1 MGTTEVLFSKVFED
15 CKDLLRLEL
24 LNPAVE
30 LDRPVRRSDL
40 SRPGLR
46 LTGFDAGFKGDQIQ
60 VLSEIEI
67 LYLESLTGEDRIR
80 SFRSVLREDVPCLVV
95 ADGGRLPDPLI
106 ETATASRVPV
116 VSTPISATEVVQ
128 DLNSYLVVELAA
140 ETGINGTLVDVYSI
154 GILLRG
160 KSGIGKSECALDLVE
175 RGHRLVA
182 DDLVRV
188 ISKPPGILIGRST
201 EPLQSYMEVR
211 GVGLVDI
218 GSIFGI
224 KALRR
229 QKRIEVEV
237 NLREWEKGRSYDR
250 SGLEYGRT
258 DIMGV
263 RIPSIV
269 VPLVPGKSV
278 SVIVEVIALSHIL
291 RSYGYD
297 AAKTLDERWID
308 RLRGQASRAFE
319 PRDME

>member
-1 MGTTEVLFSKVFED
+1 MGTTEVLFSKVFDD

-24 LNPAVE
+24 RNPEVE
-30 LDRPVRRSDL
+30 IDRPVRRSDIA
-40 SRPGLR
+40 RPGLR
-46 LTGFDAGFKGDQIQ
+46 LTGFDAGFQSGQIQ
-60 VLSEIEI
+60 VLSEIEV
-67 LYLESLTGEDRIR
+67 LYLESLTGDDGVR
-80 SFRSVLREDVPCLVV
+80 SFRSVLREDVPCVVV
-95 ADGGRLPDPLI
+95 ADAVNLPDPLV
-106 ETATASRVPV
+106 EAATASRVPV
-116 VSTPISATEVVQ
+116 LTTPISATEVVQ

-160 KSGIGKSECALDLVE
+160 RSGIGKSECALDLVE

-188 ISKPPGILIGRST
+188 ISKPPGILIGRSS
-201 EPLQSYMEVR
+201 EPLQSYVEVR

-237 NLREWEKGRSYDR
+237 NLREWEKGQSYDR
-250 SGLEYGRT
+250 SGLDRGRT
-258 DIMGV
+258 EIMGV
-263 RIPSIV
+263 SIPSIS
-269 VPLVPGKSV
+269 VPLVPVKNV

-291 RSYGYD
+291 RSYGYN
-297 AAKTLDERWID
+297 AAEALDERWID

-319 PRDME
+319 PGDME

>member
-1 MGTTEVLFSKVFED
+1 MFSKVFDETR
-15 CKDLLRLEL
+15 DLLRLEL
-24 LNPAVE
+24 RNEGCDLE
-30 LDRPVRRSDL
+30 RPVRSSDIG
-40 SRPGLR
+40 RPGLR
-46 LTGFDAGFKGDQIQ
+46 LAGFDAGLGADEIQ
-60 VLSEIEI
+60 VLGEEEI
-67 LYLESLTGEDRIR
+67 LYLERLPADDQVR
-80 SFRSVLREDVPCLVV
+80 SFRCVLGEAVPCVVV
-95 ADGGRLPDPLI
+95 ADSCRLSDRLI
-106 ETATASRVPV
+106 KAATGSRVPV
-116 VSTPISATEVVQ
+116 LTTSVSATEVIQ
-128 DLNSYLVVELAA
+128 HLNSYLVTELAPEA
-140 ETGINGTLVDVYSI
+140 GINGTLVDVYGI

-160 KSGIGKSECALDLVE
+160 KSGIGKSECAVDLVE

-188 ISKPPGILIGRST
+188 ISKPPGILIGRSS
-201 EPLQSYMEVR
+201 EPLQNYVEVR
-211 GVGLVDI
+211 GIGLIDI

-250 SGLEYGRT
+250 SGLETGRT
-258 DIMGV
+258 EIMGV
-263 RIPSIV
+263 TIPSIT

-297 AAKTLDERWID
+297 AAQTLDERWID